1 MFLYTRQE
9 HRAAFIDFEREVITD
24 PDGQTIAFLEG
35 DGIFDRAGLQV
46 GWWMGSY
53 ICDLVGRVLLVTA
66 EAFIAGM
73 ALPRPTRSS
82 QRPTRREIPNRPGL
96 QRINSRRP
104 PRRAEWGK
112 AKAFLGRLAT
122 AGIISARNGN
132 SKRTCQRNSD
142 MAPVLRSIGALP

>member
-1 MFLYTRQE
+1 MFLYSRQE
-9 HRAAFIDFEREVITD
+9 HRVAFVDFEREVITD

-35 DGIFDRAGLQV
+35 DRIFDRAGKQV

-53 ICDLVGRVLLVTA
+53 LSDPGGRVLLVAA
-66 EAFIAGM
+66 EAFITGL
-73 ALPRPTRSS
+73 ALPRPSRSS
-82 QRPTRREIPNRPGL
+82 QRPARREIPNRPGL

-112 AKAFLGRLAT
+112 AKAFLGRLGT
-122 AGIISARNGN
+122 AGINPARNGN
-132 SKRTCQRNSD
+132 AKRTCQQNSD